1 MQMREKVRVDL
12 TLVCLISFASKANIC
27 GRERGGVVA
36 VANTDR
42 KTPSFS
48 LLKIFGRKREGKGE
62 EKQEE
67 VAVGNERALWS
78 RIEKTQNEQPSNHSL
93 CHKRGSEG
101 NECSVVR
108 ERSEQGRAS
117 ERVSSVTKRAD
128 RRAVWILGYSGPQ
141 WARGLSKGICQEW
154 QRRGMWIWKGW
165 ELAA

>member
-62 EKQEE
+62 EK
-67 VAVGNERALWS
+67 
-78 RIEKTQNEQPSNHSL
+78 
-93 CHKRGSEG
+93 
-101 NECSVVR
+101 
-108 ERSEQGRAS
+108 
-117 ERVSSVTKRAD
+117 
-128 RRAVWILGYSGPQ
+128 
-141 WARGLSKGICQEW
+141 
-154 QRRGMWIWKGW
+154 
-165 ELAA
+165 